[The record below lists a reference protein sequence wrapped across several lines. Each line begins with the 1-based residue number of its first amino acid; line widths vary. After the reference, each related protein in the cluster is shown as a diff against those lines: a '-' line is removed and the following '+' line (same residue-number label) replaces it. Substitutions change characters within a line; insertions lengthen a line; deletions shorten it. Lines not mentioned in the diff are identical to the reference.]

1 VTERDVPPSLNEAA
15 SALQAGDLVVVFDEA
30 ALDGAGR
37 GFLLHAAALA
47 TTETVATA
55 ILHARGITC
64 FSVTPAQAMR
74 LGLTLAGE
82 YRPDH
87 RGPLFLRSVEAADCD
102 GTGISAADRAR
113 TLRAAGHPDAGIA
126 SLKSPGHVVPAMTSG
141 PGRPHR
147 AVADAAHDVLSALT
161 THGIAAWTDILND
174 DGEVADADWCEA
186 LAARLD
192 LPCLSLAAFAR
203 AHTLP
208 THPPLTSAPPHPKYD
223 QSNQPV

>member
-1 VTERDVPPSLNEAA
+1 MPPSLQAA
-15 SALQAGDLVVVFDEA
+15 ATALQHGDLIAVIDET

-47 TTETVATA
+47 TTEIVATA

-102 GTGISAADRAR
+102 GTGISAADRAL

-126 SLKSPGHVVPAMTSG
+126 SLKSPGHVVPAMTAG
-141 PGRPHR
+141 TPR
-147 AVADAAHDVLSALT
+147 AVADAACHVLRALT
-161 THGIAAWTDILND
+161 THDIAAWTDILND
-174 DGEVADADWCEA
+174 DGDVADAAWCET

-192 LPCLSLAAFAR
+192 IPCLTLAAFDR
-203 AHTLP
+203 AH
-208 THPPLTSAPPHPKYD
+208 AP
-223 QSNQPV
+223 QAA

>member
-1 VTERDVPPSLNEAA
+1 LTELEVPPALKEAA
-15 SALQAGDLVVVFDEA
+15 AALQAGNLVVVVDET

-37 GFLLHAAALA
+37 GFMLHAAARA
-47 TTETVATA
+47 TTEIVATA

-102 GTGISAADRAR
+102 GTGISASDRAL
-113 TLRAAGHPDAGIA
+113 TLRAAGHPEAGIA

-141 PGRPHR
+141 PGRPR
-147 AVADAAHDVLSALT
+147 AVADAALEVLRALT
-161 THGIAAWTDILND
+161 THDVAAWTDILND
-174 DGEVADADWCEA
+174 DGDVADAESCA
-186 LAARLD
+186 SLAARLD
-192 LPCLSLAAFAR
+192 LPCLSLAVFDRVQAGQA
-203 AHTLP
+203 A
-208 THPPLTSAPPHPKYD
+208 
-223 QSNQPV
+223 

>member
-1 VTERDVPPSLNEAA
+1 MTDQIVPPSLRDAA
-15 SALQAGDLVVVFDEA
+15 AALQAGDLVVVVDET

-47 TTETVATA
+47 TTEIVATA

-87 RGPLFLRSVEAADCD
+87 RGPLFLRSVEAAECD
-102 GTGISAADRAR
+102 GTGISAADRAL
-113 TLRAAGHPDAGIA
+113 TLRAAGHPEAGIA
-126 SLKSPGHVVPAMTSG
+126 SLKSPGHVVPAMTAG
-141 PGRPHR
+141 PGRVPR
-147 AVADAAHDVLSALT
+147 AVADAALDVLRALT
-161 THGIAAWTDILND
+161 THDIAAWTDILND
-174 DGEVADADWCEA
+174 DGEVAEAEWCEA

-192 LPCLSLAAFAR
+192 IPCISLVAFDLAGIPQT
-203 AHTLP
+203 A
-208 THPPLTSAPPHPKYD
+208 
-223 QSNQPV
+223 